1 MTTRFKDFGTGGLVA
16 TEPVSFKLYG
26 EDFECRTA
34 LQGKAILEMAAL
46 GSGDNVGGSASAITT
61 FFERALKEESY
72 NRFQKLLDDPDKIVS
87 VESLAEIAGWLVEQ
101 YSGRPIPG
109 PEQSVSGQ

>member
-1 MTTRFKDFGTGGLVA
+1 MTTRFKDFGTGGIVA

-46 GSGDNVGGSASAITT
+46 GSGENSGDAASAIGK
-61 FFERALKEESY
+61 FFEKALKEESY
-72 NRFQKLLDDPDKIVS
+72 QRFQRLLDDPDKIVS
-87 VESLAEIAGWLVEQ
+87 VESLAEISGWLVEQ
-101 YSGRPIPG
+101 YASRPIPG

>member
-16 TEPVSFKLYG
+16 TEPVSFKLHG

-34 LQGKAILEMAAL
+34 LQGKVILEMAAL
-46 GSGDNVGGSASAITT
+46 SSGENVGGSASAINT

-101 YSGRPIPG
+101 YSGRPISG

>member
-1 MTTRFKDFGTGGLVA
+1 MTTRFKDFGNGGVVT

-26 EDFECRTA
+26 ESFECRTA

-46 GSGDNVGGSASAITT
+46 GSGENAGDAALAINK
-61 FFERALKEESY
+61 FFAKALVEESY
-72 NRFQKLLDDPDKIVS
+72 ERFQKLLDDPEKIVT
-87 VESLAEIAGWLVEQ
+87 VESLAEISGWLIEQ
-101 YSGRPIPG
+101 YSSRPIPG

>member
-26 EDFECRTA
+26 ENFECRTA
-34 LQGKAILEMAAL
+34 LQGKAILEMASL
-46 GSGDNVGGSASAITT
+46 SSGENSGDAASAISK
-61 FFERALKEESY
+61 FFEKALKEESY
-72 NRFQKLLDDPDKIVS
+72 ERFQKLLDDPDKIVS
-87 VESLAEIAGWLVEQ
+87 VESLAEISGWLVEQ
-101 YSGRPIPG
+101 YASRPISG